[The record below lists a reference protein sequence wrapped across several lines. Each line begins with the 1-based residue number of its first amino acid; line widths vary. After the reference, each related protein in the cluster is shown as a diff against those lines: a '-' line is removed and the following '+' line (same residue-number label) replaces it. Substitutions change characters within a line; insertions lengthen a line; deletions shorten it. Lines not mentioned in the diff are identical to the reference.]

1 MAACVRPTQVL
12 MFNHVSCFHE
22 TGDAMDALFGLHL
35 FTTSVQMRSQC
46 MPLITLGS
54 VTSRCPMTSRRLP
67 HTSHVK
73 AHIEAARAVAAFPPR
88 LLQGPE

>member
-12 MFNHVSCFHE
+12 MFNHVSCFNE
-22 TGDAMDALFGLHL
+22 TEDAMDALFGLHL

-54 VTSRCPMTSRRLP
+54 VTTRCP
-67 HTSHVK
+67 K
-73 AHIEAARAVAAFPPR
+73 N
-88 LLQGPE
+88 